1 MRLQLAKVKLTDT
14 YIRSV
19 SAPSAGRTEIG
30 DVLCPGLHLRVTV
43 TGSKSWSLVVR
54 AGPRVR
60 RITLGRYPVLTL
72 ATARKEALRVM
83 RDLADAPQ
91 VDGVT
96 GDASQIEPEAPC
108 PTFGELIDAYVA
120 HISRSARSW
129 RLIASNLR
137 RAELQPLH
145 ATLATTV
152 GKRELMVVV
161 DEIAAAGIPHAA
173 ASVLRHLKMALNFAV
188 QRDLIPANPLAGV
201 KPPVRGNERDRV
213 LSDDEIRAVWA
224 ATFKLSD
231 PFGQM
236 YRLFFLTGCRRSEV
250 AAMQHCEIAG
260 ETWTIPREKVKK
272 DRAHV
277 VPLTATALAT
287 IATLPRHRRGDYVL
301 STTGGASPSSNFAK
315 TKAELDRLADLERP
329 YVIHD
334 IRRTVRSKLAEL
346 GVSRE
351 VARKIMNH
359 EDGKVDR
366 IYSRYDFRA
375 EKRNALELWE
385 KHLLSVASGSK
396 SGPR

>member
-1 MRLQLAKVKLTDT
+1 MPKIKLTDR
-14 YIRSV
+14 YV
-19 SAPSAGRTEIG
+19 QSATAPDAGRSEIG
-30 DVLCPGLHLRVTV
+30 DLLCPGLYLRTTA
-43 TGSKSWSLVVR
+43 TGAKSWAIVARL
-54 AGPRVR
+54 GGRVQR
-60 RITLGRYPVLTL
+60 VTLGRYPVITL
-72 ATARKEALRVM
+72 AQARQETLRIM
-83 RDLADAPQ
+83 REWAERGSSSLHANDSGPAVPP
-91 VDGVT
+91 G
-96 GDASQIEPEAPC
+96 APC
-108 PTFGELIDAYVA
+108 PTFSELIDAYVA

-129 RLIASNLR
+129 KLIASNLR

-145 ATLATTV
+145 ASLATMV

-161 DEIAAAGIPHAA
+161 DEIAAAGTPHAA

-188 QRDLIPANPLAGV
+188 QRDLISANPLAGV

-224 ATFKLSD
+224 ATFKLPD
-231 PFGQM
+231 PYGQM

-250 AAMQHCEIAG
+250 ATMQHGDIAG
-260 ETWTIPREKVKK
+260 DTWTIPREKVKK

-277 VPLTATALAT
+277 IPLTETALAT
-287 IATLPRHRRGDYVL
+287 IATLPRHGRGDYVL

-315 TKAELDRLADLERP
+315 TKAELDRLAGLDRP

-334 IRRTVRSKLAEL
+334 IRRTARSKLAEL

-385 KHLLSVASGSK
+385 RHLLSVASGSK
-396 SGPR
+396 SGNR